1 MCLGATVLLLL
12 SLVTSP
18 AKSKISATKYSMTAA
33 MATAAPLPTLS
44 VYYPLLSLL
53 PHLPTGKVNPAL
65 SD

>member
-1 MCLGATVLLLL
+1 
-12 SLVTSP
+12 
-18 AKSKISATKYSMTAA
+18 MTAA